1 MAKAKRAT
9 APRGTLSTRPVASLV
24 KKDLTA
30 IRAQADKLR
39 TFLKDPNIAAI
50 RICEC
55 CIQIS

>member
-1 MAKAKRAT
+1 MARSKRA
-9 APRGTLSTRPVASLV
+9 APSRTVTNRPVAALV

-39 TFLKDPNIAAI
+39 TFLKDPSVAAI

-55 CIQIS
+55 CILIS